1 MTRIRNAITTAA
13 ASGVATATMAIPALA
28 HHPMGGELPSTFMA
42 GLLSGIGHPVIGFD
56 HLAFIIAVGV
66 ASAFLANR
74 FLMPAIFVA
83 GTMIGCVLYSLG
95 GIQLPMTEFAI
106 AASVLVIG
114 GLVMSGREIAPA
126 VFAILFA
133 IAGLFHGSAY
143 AGEILGAEATPL
155 AAYLMGFSLV
165 QYGLA
170 ALAIVVVREVWNA
183 TSSLATQPRLAGAVV
198 AGVGATFLIE
208 NVESVLFAAV

>member
-1 MTRIRNAITTAA
+1 MTKVSNAMKTAA
-13 ASGVATATMAIPALA
+13 ASGVAVVAAAVPAFA
-28 HHPMGGELPSTFMA
+28 HHPMGGELPSTFIS

-56 HLAFIIAVGV
+56 HLAFIIAVGL
-66 ASAFLANR
+66 ASAFMANR
-74 FLMPAIFVA
+74 FIMPAIFVA
-83 GTMIGCVLYSLG
+83 ATMVGCVLYSVG

-126 VFAILFA
+126 VFGMLFA
-133 IAGLFHGSAY
+133 VAGLFHGSAY

-165 QYGLA
+165 QYAIA
-170 ALAIVVVREVWNA
+170 AVAIVVVREVWNA
-183 TSSLATQPRLAGAVV
+183 TSSIAMQPRLAGAVV

-208 NVESVLFAAV
+208 NMESVLFAAV